1 MVKIGIISDTH
12 IDSSLDKS
20 KIDGLL
26 IQLKRIFK
34 DVDEIIHA
42 GDVCEEEFLKE
53 LRKIAPTKCV
63 RGNMDKIRDLED
75 FIQFSIGPYNIGVI
89 HEPPNDIE
97 GFFKQNNLHILIH
110 GHTHYPIIKDTHYK
124 TLILNPGSPTRPKP
138 PPKRFGFKEPIARP
152 SVITLEIDENNMV
165 KTFIINLI
173 I

>member
-75 FIQFSIGPYNIGVI
+75 FIQFSIGPYN
-89 HEPPNDIE
+89 
-97 GFFKQNNLHILIH
+97 
-110 GHTHYPIIKDTHYK
+110 
-124 TLILNPGSPTRPKP
+124 
-138 PPKRFGFKEPIARP
+138 
-152 SVITLEIDENNMV
+152 
-165 KTFIINLI
+165 
-173 I
+173 